1 MLTGSPPFR
10 LPEMMQAFENDK
22 DRIVMST
29 AKKAFEDDNMEEMGE
44 HARAASDLLKALAH
58 ETRLMI
64 LCLLVEGEKSVG
76 ELEKLMLMRQPSVS
90 QQLAR
95 LRFDRLVNARR
106 DGRTI
111 YYSLGSEEARKV
123 VTLLY
128 DLYCKDKS

>member
-1 MLTGSPPFR
+1 MAAPTTSKV
-10 LPEMMQAFENDK
+10 ADN
-22 DRIVMST
+22 
-29 AKKAFEDDNMEEMGE
+29 DNMEDMAD

-76 ELEKLMLMRQPSVS
+76 ELEQLMLMRQPSVS

-95 LRFDRLVNARR
+95 LRFDGLVTARR

-111 YYSLGSEEARKV
+111 YYSLGSEEAKKV

-128 DLYCKDKS
+128 DLYCGKQ

>member
-1 MLTGSPPFR
+1 MAKT
-10 LPEMMQAFENDK
+10 
-22 DRIVMST
+22 T
-29 AKKAFEDDNMEEMGE
+29 AKLALEDENIEEMGA
-44 HARAASDLLKALAH
+44 HAREASNLLKALAH

-76 ELEKLMLMRQPSVS
+76 ELERLMVMRQPSVS

-95 LRFDRLVNARR
+95 LRFDRLVTTRR

-111 YYSLGSEEARKV
+111 YYSLGSEQAGKV

-128 DLYCKDKS
+128 ELYCKNQT